1 VPRKNLLA
9 ALAIILIVSGCATA
23 GPAAL
28 RLPLPPPLVLPTIP
42 AASLECLAD
51 DTYDKLVERDVRQR
65 ERIHTLEDII
75 RATSP

>member
-1 VPRKNLLA
+1 MPKKNLLA
-9 ALAIILIVSGCATA
+9 ALAIILLASGCATA

-28 RLPLPPPLVLPTIP
+28 RLPLPPPLVLPTVPI
-42 AASLECLAD
+42 ASLECLSD
-51 DTYDKLVERDVRQR
+51 DTYNKLIERDVRQR

>member
-1 VPRKNLLA
+1 MPGKNLLA
-9 ALAIILIVSGCATA
+9 ALAIILLVSGCATA

-28 RLPLPPPLVLPTIP
+28 RLPLPPPLVLPIIP
-42 AASLECLAD
+42 TVSLDCLSD
-51 DTYDKLVERDVRQR
+51 DTYNKLIERDVRQR